1 MRYRPLGKSSHAPR
15 QLIVCADDFGSDVA
29 VNEAVEAAHRDG
41 ILTCASLMVA
51 GAAAADA
58 VTRARRL
65 PRLRVG
71 LHLMLVEGDPVLR
84 PEQLGPL
91 LGHDGRFDS
100 NQIRAGLRYFFQP
113 GMRRRLAAEIEAQ
126 FAAFRATGLALDH
139 VNAHKHMHVHPTV
152 ARLILEI
159 GRAYGIR
166 AVRLPAEPAAI
177 LRRAVPGERH
187 RVPTFPPAVFALRR
201 RLRRAGLVTNDHTF
215 GMAWSG
221 NMVEERVMALL
232 PHLPAGITE
241 MYFHPATRETRALV
255 SAMPTYRFIEELRAL
270 LSAAVRRRIAEL
282 GISLAAYG
290 DVMPA
295 R

>member
-1 MRYRPLGKSSHAPR
+1 MRYTLLNHPGSMPR
-15 QLIVCADDFGSDVA
+15 RLIVCADDFGGDLA

-41 ILTCASLMVA
+41 ILTCASLIVA
-51 GAAAADA
+51 GPAAADA
-58 VTRARRL
+58 VRRARRL

-71 LHLMLVEGDPVLR
+71 LHLMLVEGDPVLA
-84 PEQLGPL
+84 PEELGPL
-91 LGHDGRFDS
+91 LRHDGRFDR
-100 NQIRAGLRYFFQP
+100 NQVRAGLRYFFRP
-113 GMRRRLAAEIEAQ
+113 GMRRRLEAEIEAQ

-139 VNAHKHMHVHPTV
+139 VNAHKHMHVHPTI

-159 GRAYGIR
+159 GRTYGIR
-166 AVRLPAEPAAI
+166 AVRLPAEPVAI
-177 LRRAVPGERH
+177 LRRAIPGERH

-201 RLRRAGLVTNDHTF
+201 RLSRAGLVTNDHTF

-221 NMVEERVMALL
+221 NMVEERVLALL

-255 SAMPTYRFIEELRAL
+255 AAMPTYRFVDELRTL
-270 LSAAVRRRIAEL
+270 LSAGVRRRIVEL

-290 DVMPA
+290 DLMPA